1 MTETDDSVHNRRTVA
16 ILYAIFFVSGFC
28 GLIYES
34 IWSHYL
40 KLLLGHAAYAQAVV
54 LVVFVGGLALGAWLT
69 GRVSE
74 RLRNPIL
81 LYAAAEVAVAI
92 VSFAFH
98 RIYTQV
104 SAWAVQDFMP
114 AFCSAQGTCPATWLL
129 AAALILPPSLLLG
142 TTFPLMSAGVLRL
155 GASPGRGLSLL
166 YFLNSAGAA
175 FGVLASGFF
184 LIPALGLPGTMLL
197 AGSLNALVGLAAYL
211 SVRGYSMP
219 EATAAQTAAPAAA
232 PTEAAGALGLR
243 PLLLVALL
251 TGFSSFIYEVV
262 WIRMLTLV
270 LGAAT
275 HSFEL
280 MLSTFILG
288 LALGA
293 WWIRNRIDTSGRA
306 EVLLANVQII
316 MGLLAMATLPL
327 YTASFDA
334 MAYALRGLSR
344 ADEGYLFFNL
354 ASGLLTAAVMMPA
367 AFCAGMTLPL
377 ITTLLLRG
385 GQGERQIGQ
394 VYGVNTLG
402 AIAGVLVSVHLL
414 MPLLGLKWSL
424 ATGALVDVALG
435 LYLYAVLRR
444 RTPQAS
450 AADLRALVLVGAAS
464 VALVVAIPLASNL
477 TPQQMASGV
486 FRTGNS
492 RTNEGYKVMFQRDGK
507 TATISVVEG
516 PAGDRSL
523 LTNGK
528 SDGAT
533 HPQRKITT
541 PDDHTVVMLGALG
554 PLHHPKAKRA
564 AVIGLGTGVT
574 SSVLLAAGGLESVET
589 IEIEP
594 LMVEAAA
601 NFRPR
606 NAAVFDDPRSRIVV
620 DDARA
625 HFARTPSRYDL
636 IVSEP
641 SNPWVSGV
649 SGLFTQEFYKH
660 ISSHLAPEG
669 HFVQWLHLYEA
680 SPQMVGSI
688 IQAFSTVFPHFR
700 AYAANGADILLVA
713 RNDDRTPAMPAGVLQ
728 SMPGLRDR
736 LADIGMDSEDLVAA
750 HETVP
755 APVLHMVLGSFQLPA
770 NSDYFPYVDNQAA
783 KDRYQKPLAT
793 GLFDIHAAPLP
804 LMDLMGSSAPYLGK
818 IQTASTHM
826 PPRVHDLARAFHGH
840 RFLRGETLSPQDAAR
855 LGELAQDY
863 HLVKAWLG
871 DCRLPADGDPI
882 WNAAIRVAVDINRGL
897 DPQTAGRFWRE
908 SSVRCAK
915 TATPIRA
922 AWLELFA
929 AAGARDAAGLRAS
942 GDKVLELDKNLTLA
956 GREFAM
962 LAAVASRLVAKDGAG
977 AQEVFLAQG
986 KHIPG
991 ERISQLWL
999 RYITAVLPHYA
1010 SPPAATPRN
1019 GAPAKG

>member
-1 MTETDDSVHNRRTVA
+1 MTDTTDDSSHKRRTIAV
-16 ILYAIFFVSGFC
+16 LYGIFFVSGFC

-69 GRVSE
+69 GRWSE
-74 RLRNPIL
+74 KLRNPIL
-81 LYAAAEVAVAI
+81 LYAAAEIAVAI
-92 VSFAFH
+92 VSFSFH
-98 RIYTQV
+98 RIYTGV
-104 SAWAVQDFMP
+104 SAWAVRDFMP

-129 AAALILPPSLLLG
+129 AAALILPPSILLG

-197 AGSLNALVGLAAYL
+197 AGSLNALVALTSYMA
-211 SVRGYSMP
+211 VRGY
-219 EATAAQTAAPAAA
+219 AAEAPAARDA
-232 PTEAAGALGLR
+232 PAPRAESKASLGLK
-243 PLLLVALL
+243 PLLLVAML

-280 MLSTFILG
+280 MLATFIMG

-293 WWIRNRIDTSGRA
+293 WWIRNRIDTSRRPEA
-306 EVLLANVQII
+306 LLANVQII

-344 ADEGYLFFNL
+344 GDEGYLFFNL
-354 ASGLLTAAVMMPA
+354 ASGLLTTVVMMPA

-377 ITTLLLRG
+377 ITTLLLRHG
-385 GQGERQIGQ
+385 HGERQIGQ

-402 AIAGVLVSVHLL
+402 AIAGVLVSVHVL
-414 MPLLGLKWSL
+414 MPMLGLKWSL
-424 ATGALVDVALG
+424 ATGAVVDVLLG
-435 LYLYAVLRR
+435 LYLYWLLHGDS
-444 RTPQAS
+444 PQARS
-450 AADLRALVLVGAAS
+450 AALRPLAIVGAAS
-464 VALVVAIPLASNL
+464 LALVIAIPLAAQL

-486 FRTGNS
+486 FRTGSARMADN
-492 RTNEGYKVMFQRDGK
+492 YKLLFQRDGK
-507 TATISVVEG
+507 TASISVIEG

-533 HPQRKITT
+533 HPLRKTTT

-554 PLHHPKAKRA
+554 PLHHPDAKRA

-574 SSVLLAAGGLESVET
+574 SAVLLGSAGLQSVDT

-601 NFRPR
+601 YFRPR
-606 NAAVFDDPRSRIVV
+606 NAPVFDDPRSHIIV

-625 HFARTPSRYDL
+625 HFARTPASYDI

-660 ISSHLAPEG
+660 ISSHLAPDG

-688 IQAFSTVFPHFR
+688 IQAFSAVFPHFR

-713 RNDDRTPAMPAGVLQ
+713 RNDDRTPAIPAGVLQ
-728 SMPGLRDR
+728 RLPGVKER
-736 LADIGMDSEDLVAA
+736 LADVGIDSEAKVAA

-783 KDRYQKPLAT
+783 KDRFQKPLAT
-793 GLFDIHAAPLP
+793 GLFDIHTAPVP
-804 LMDLMGSSAPYLGK
+804 LLDLMGDPPAYLGK
-818 IQTASTHM
+818 IESASPHM
-826 PPRVHDLARAFHGH
+826 PPKVHDLARAFQGH
-840 RFLRGETLSPQDAAR
+840 RHLRGEALTQAEAAS
-855 LGELAQDY
+855 LGDLTFDY
-863 HLVKAWLG
+863 HLVRGWLL
-871 DCRLPADGDPI
+871 DCRLPTDTDPV
-882 WNAAIRVAVDINRGL
+882 WNAAIRVAVDLNRGL
-897 DPQTAGRFWRE
+897 DPATAGRFWRE
-908 SSVRCAK
+908 AGARCSKA
-915 TATPIRA
+915 ATPVRA
-922 AWLELFA
+922 AWLDLFA
-929 AAGARDAAGLRAS
+929 AAGARDVAGLRAG
-942 GDKVLELDKNLTLA
+942 GDKVLALDKNLTQA
-956 GREFAM
+956 GREYAM
-962 LAAVASRLVAKDGAG
+962 LAAVASRLAQKDGAG
-977 AQEVFLAQG
+977 AREVFLAQG
-986 KHIPG
+986 KHIPAD
-991 ERISQLWL
+991 RISQLWM
-999 RYITAVLPHYA
+999 RYVTAVLHHYEA
-1010 SPPAATPRN
+1010 APPATPRT